1 MSAKSFMLRGTLG
14 GLLGALVKALLFW
27 IFYVF
32 KPEADGG
39 YKYLVIMLPI
49 FGLPWAALA
58 GALIGYVIVNISDHK
73 RPGLWT
79 SSAVGAGALAA
90 IGAAGYLL
98 GARSVSIDN
107 VVGVSIFSL
116 FFPDFGV
123 ISGALAGL
131 LCGHSSRHK
140 SDLK

>member
-1 MSAKSFMLRGTLG
+1 MSAKSFVLRGTLG
-14 GLLGALVKALLFW
+14 GLLGAFVKALLFW

-58 GALIGYVIVNISDHK
+58 GALIGYAVGK
-73 RPGLWT
+73 RSHDKKPGLLA
-79 SSAVGAGALAA
+79 SSVVGAGALAV
-90 IGAAGYLL
+90 IGVSGYFL

-107 VVGVSIFSL
+107 VMGISIFSL

-131 LCGHSSRHK
+131 LCGYSSRHK